1 MKRFM
6 LYLVFFLAPSFSL
19 LGASDSEQV
28 LKKLDSLEDTINTLS
43 LRILV
48 LEKKIISLEET
59 LFLVPTKKAG
69 KNPRNISGSEKK
81 PRKIPEPEDYVFSD
95 GDFTIEHV
103 THETHYNDTI
113 FRGTITNKSNN
124 NYRYALFKISVYGNK
139 GAVLSSNDF
148 YILNFDKGTQRQFEA
163 KIHGFKKEEF
173 ERYTIEFNKGS

>member
-1 MKRFM
+1 MM
-6 LYLVFFLAPSFSL
+6 YLVFFLAPSFPL

-48 LEKKIISLEET
+48 LEKRIISLEET
-59 LFLVPTKKAG
+59 FLLRPTNKA
-69 KNPRNISGSEKK
+69 EKQ
-81 PRKIPEPEDYVFSD
+81 PRKIPEPEDIEYSDDDFS
-95 GDFTIEHV
+95 IENV
-103 THETHYNDTI
+103 TYETHYNDTI

-124 NYRYALFKISVYGNK
+124 NYRYALFKVSVYGNK

-148 YILNFDKGTQRQFEA
+148 YVLNFDKGTQRQFEA
-163 KIHGFKKEEF
+163 TIHGFKADEF

>member
-1 MKRFM
+1 MKRFI
-6 LYLVFFLAPSFSL
+6 LCLVFFLAPSFPL

-28 LKKLDSLEDTINTLS
+28 LNKLDSLEDTINTLS

-59 LFLVPTKKAG
+59 LFLIPAKKA
-69 KNPRNISGSEKK
+69 EKQ
-81 PRKIPEPEDYVFSD
+81 PRKRPEPEDYVYSD
-95 GDFTIEHV
+95 GDFTIENV

-113 FRGTITNKSNN
+113 FKGTIKNKSNN
-124 NYRYALFKISVYGNK
+124 NYRYALFKISVYGNN